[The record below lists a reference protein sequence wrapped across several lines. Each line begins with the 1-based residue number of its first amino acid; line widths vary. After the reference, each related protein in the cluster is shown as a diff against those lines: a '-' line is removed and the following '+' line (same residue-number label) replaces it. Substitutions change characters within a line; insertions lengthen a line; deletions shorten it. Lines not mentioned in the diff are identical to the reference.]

1 MKALFLV
8 VLLGFSGLVQAQALR
23 ELRCESFADRV
34 EFNLD
39 FGFSR
44 GLRTANTELYV
55 NRNLVERSFMNL
67 RGTFGQYE
75 YRYFGS
81 NGADF
86 TLDTWPDLKPQWG
99 RSYRGELRTRG
110 ASSRNLRCQ
119 FWY

>member
-8 VLLGFSGLVQAQALR
+8 ILLAFSGLVQAQALS
-23 ELRCESFADRV
+23 ELRCESFTERV

-44 GLRTANTELYV
+44 GLRTASTELYID
-55 NRNLVERSFMNL
+55 NHLVERSFMNL
-67 RGTFGQYE
+67 HRTFGQYE
-75 YRYFGS
+75 YRYYGS

-110 ASSRNLRCQ
+110 VSTRDLRCQ